1 MKRYI
6 GIALML
12 AVAGLGFRLLL
23 ALRLPN
29 DEPDDGRLYS
39 RIAMNVVEHRSY
51 SIETEEPFLP
61 TYIRV
66 PGYPL
71 FIAGVYSVFGHN
83 NNRAVRVVQAVVDT
97 LTCLLVALLA
107 LAWSPDHWPRE
118 KRRRAALM
126 ALALA
131 VFCPFLSI
139 YVATILTETN
149 TALLATACALAATL
163 GMKSGNVGKSVAWW
177 MIAGL
182 LGGAATMLRS
192 ECGLFVAVVGVTL
205 ALVGLQG
212 AFSLWRTRA
221 NRRVEDKRELGVSA
235 NGTNEFVSPSVARVL
250 SRKLL
255 CGVALSFGFAVALA
269 PWTIRNARVFGVFQ
283 PIAPSQANM
292 PGQFVPQGYIGWL
305 RTWVDDVRYTAT
317 LEFPLDV
324 GPIRIENVPDHAFD
338 SPEERE
344 RVTALLDR
352 YNNQPS
358 TETLEPPA
366 PAPESESQ
374 ASNAEEQASNE
385 NSGARED
392 DSSDET
398 ESADEEESS
407 DEPESPDETESPDDQ
422 DSSAGQATAVE
433 MTPDIDEGFAEL
445 ARERI
450 ARHPL
455 RYYLI
460 VPLKRASSLWFDT
473 HSQYYRFQG
482 ELFPISSLD
491 HDIHQ
496 QYWLPL
502 FMFLTLLYTGLG
514 VAGAWVMWKHAD
526 SRPWLL
532 MVALLMLPRIAFLS
546 SMENPEP
553 RYVVVLFAFVSAAG
567 GVALA
572 AAWDW
577 LAKVWIRGR

>member
-1 MKRYI
+1 
-6 GIALML
+6 
-12 AVAGLGFRLLL
+12 
-23 ALRLPN
+23 
-29 DEPDDGRLYS
+29 
-39 RIAMNVVEHRSY
+39 
-51 SIETEEPFLP
+51 
-61 TYIRV
+61 
-66 PGYPL
+66 
-71 FIAGVYSVFGHN
+71 
-83 NNRAVRVVQAVVDT
+83 
-97 LTCLLVALLA
+97 
-107 LAWSPDHWPRE
+107 
-118 KRRRAALM
+118 M

-131 VFCPFLSI
+131 VFCPFPAI

-163 GMKSGNVGKSVAWW
+163 GMKSASVGKSVAWW
-177 MIAGL
+177 MMAGL
-182 LGGAATMLRS
+182 LGGAATMIRS
-192 ECGLFVAVVGVTL
+192 ECGLFVAAAGVTL
-205 ALVGLQG
+205 ALVGLQR
-212 AFSLWRTRA
+212 AFSVWRTQT
-221 NRRVEDKRELGVSA
+221 NRKLEDKRGAGLSA
-235 NGTNEFVSPSVARVL
+235 SGTNEFVTARAARVL
-250 SRKLL
+250 SRMLL

-292 PGQFVPQGYIGWL
+292 PGQFVPQGYIRWL

-324 GPIRIENVPDHAFD
+324 GPIRIQNVPDHAFD

-344 RVTALLDR
+344 RVAALLDR

-358 TETLEPPA
+358 TATVEPPP

-374 ASNAEEQASNE
+374 ANTTTEQASSE
-385 NSGARED
+385 NNDASGDEA
-392 DSSDET
+392 SDEQASD
-398 ESADEEESS
+398 EEASDEEESS
-407 DEPESPDETESPDDQ
+407 DEPESPDEQ
-422 DSSAGQATAVE
+422 DSSAGPTIAVE
-433 MTPDIDEGFAEL
+433 MTPEIDEGFAEL

-455 RYYLI
+455 RYYLL
-460 VPLKRASSLWFDT
+460 VPIKRASSLWFDT
-473 HSQYYRFQG
+473 HSQYYPFQG
-482 ELFPISSLD
+482 ELFPTSSLD
-491 HDIHQ
+491 RDLHQ

-502 FMFLTLLYTGLG
+502 FMFLTLFYTGLG
-514 VAGAWVMWKHAD
+514 VGGAWVIWKHAD

-532 MVALLMLPRIAFLS
+532 MVALLTLPRIAFLS

-577 LAKVWIRGR
+577 LANRWRKREATQG